1 MARTRQP
8 EVSNDIRRLIT
19 QIRALLGKGEELP
32 SERVLAEQLNVNRH
46 RLRLALDKM
55 REASELPRPAIRR
68 NDPPILKGDVVVQ
81 ETNALEVIELRMV
94 LEPAIA
100 RLAAI
105 RASPV
110 QIAKILEAATTPS
123 GVARS
128 TGDIAFHKLLA
139 DSSGNQLA
147 ASLYAFLRH
156 VGADQRLHIP
166 TTAQTTRERIQMR
179 DQEHR
184 SIAEAIARRS
194 PDAAEQSMRLHL
206 WRVQREIADR
216 LNPVGTSAQAE
227 ALAEGLSNE

>member
-32 SERVLAEQLNVNRH
+32 SERALAEQLNVNRH

-55 REASELPRPAIRR
+55 REAAELPRPTIRR
-68 NDPPILKGDVVVQ
+68 NDPPILKGDVVVR

-156 VGADQRLHIP
+156 VGADQRLHVP
-166 TTAQTTRERIQMR
+166 STAQTTRERIQMR

-184 SIAEAIARRS
+184 AVAEAIARRS
-194 PDAAEQSMRLHL
+194 PDAAEQSMRVHL

-216 LNPVGTSAQAE
+216 LNPVGTGTQAE
-227 ALAEGLSNE
+227 TV

>member
-1 MARTRQP
+1 MPRTRQP

-32 SERVLAEQLNVNRH
+32 PERTLATQLNVNRH
-46 RLRLALDKM
+46 RLRLALETM
-55 REASELPRPAIRR
+55 REASELPRPVIRR
-68 NDPPILKGDVVVQ
+68 NGPPILKGDVVIQ
-81 ETNALEVIELRMV
+81 DTNALEVIELRMV

-100 RLAAI
+100 RLAAV

-123 GVARS
+123 GVART

-166 TTAQTTRERIQMR
+166 ATKEITRERIQIR
-179 DQEHR
+179 DVEHR
-184 SIAEAIARRS
+184 NIAEAIASRS
-194 PDAAEQSMRLHL
+194 PDAAEQAMRTHL
-206 WRVQREIADR
+206 RRVQREIADR
-216 LNPVGTSAQAE
+216 LNP
-227 ALAEGLSNE
+227 LATV

>member
-32 SERVLAEQLNVNRH
+32 SERVLAGQLDVNRH

-147 ASLYAFLRH
+147 ASFMRSCATSARTSACIFPPRRKPRGSAYRC
-156 VGADQRLHIP
+156 VTRN
-166 TTAQTTRERIQMR
+166 TAQSRKPLRVDRRMRPSRACVSICGVCSARSRI
-179 DQEHR
+179 
-184 SIAEAIARRS
+184 
-194 PDAAEQSMRLHL
+194 
-206 WRVQREIADR
+206 V
-216 LNPVGTSAQAE
+216 
-227 ALAEGLSNE
+227 

>member
-32 SERVLAEQLNVNRH
+32 SERVLAGQLDVNRH

-55 REASELPRPAIRR
+55 REASELPRPVIRR

-166 TTAQTTRERIQMR
+166 ATTQTTRERIQMR

-184 SIAEAIARRS
+184 AIAEAIASRS
-194 PDAAEQSMRLHL
+194 PDAAEQSMRVHL

-216 LNPVGTSAQAE
+216 LNPVGTGGQSPVA
-227 ALAEGLSNE
+227 SRS